1 MENNLS
7 KAEFD
12 ALKALFRNKELMN
25 QKADKGN
32 TVVLLNKKDYIS
44 KMKLIL
50 ADISKFK
57 KMQIIDSKV
66 RNCLI
71 QTENKMVELLKK
83 LKEKQD
89 ISDKVYNELYSK
101 NLKKSMKFL
110 IRSIMNYTVQAKVQ
124 VFSAAF
130 GKIHKSI
137 VDGVLPFHP
146 TLSAIGTLLINSQNV
161 LYH

>member
-1 MENNLS
+1 MFCSYLILLLSLLLLFALVSFSSCKETFKFMENNLS

-12 ALKALFRNKELMN
+12 ALKALIRNKELMN

-66 RNCLI
+66 RNRLI
-71 QTENKMVELLKK
+71 QTENKMIELLKK
-83 LKEKQD
+83 LKEKQE
-89 ISDKVYNELYSK
+89 ISNKVYNELYRTGSSPGIFCG
-101 NLKKSMKFL
+101 LW
-110 IRSIMNYTVQAKVQ
+110 Q
-124 VFSAAF
+124 
-130 GKIHKSI
+130 
-137 VDGVLPFHP
+137 
-146 TLSAIGTLLINSQNV
+146 NSQE
-161 LYH
+161 YC